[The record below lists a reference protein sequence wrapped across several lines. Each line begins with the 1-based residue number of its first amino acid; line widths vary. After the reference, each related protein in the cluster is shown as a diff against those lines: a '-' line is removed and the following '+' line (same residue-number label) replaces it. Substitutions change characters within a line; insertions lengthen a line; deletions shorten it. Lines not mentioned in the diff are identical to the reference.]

1 MIASWQESYDK
12 PRQWVKKQRQH
23 FTDKGLYSQDYG
35 LSSSHIWLLELDH
48 KGRIPKNWCFWTVV
62 LEKTLEDPLDSKE
75 IKPVHPKGN
84 QPWILIRRTNDEAE
98 APILWSHDANSQLI
112 GKDHDSGK
120 GWQQEKAVTEDEMAI
135 WHHWNNGHELGPTA
149 GDSEGQRGLACFSP
163 WGHEE

>member
-35 LSSSHIWLLELDH
+35 VSSSHIWLLELDH

-62 LEKTLEDPLDSKE
+62 LEKTLEGPLDSKE

-98 APILWSHDANSQLI
+98 APIFWSHDANSQLI

-120 GWQQEKAVTEDEMAI
+120 GWQQEKAARGWD
-135 WHHWNNGHELGPTA
+135 GYTA
-149 GDSEGQRGLACFSP
+149 SLKQWSWTWANCRR
-163 WGHEE
+163 